1 MNYID
6 RIKKALKP
14 ELHEVEINEIK
25 FWVHRPSIQDLAKC
39 DSLENTL
46 MLCVKD
52 ENGDPIFAN
61 EDIEGRVNVSQ
72 LDYVFGQKLYHEVV
86 KLTGTDSVEQ
96 IEKK

>member
-14 ELHEVEINEIK
+14 ELHEVVINDIK
-25 FWVHRPSIQDLAKC
+25 FWVHRPSIQDLVKC
-39 DSLENTL
+39 DSIENTL

-52 ENGDPIFAN
+52 ENGDPIFAK

-72 LDYVFGQKLYHEVV
+72 LDYVFGQKLYQEVV
-86 KLTGTDSVEQ
+86 KLTGTETVEQ